1 MQDREPTIR
10 SRELG
15 EGLRRAMQH
24 AGLTGKDVA
33 RLLDLSPSW
42 VSRLISGKRNVT
54 AAQASAFLAVC
65 RAPSAER
72 ERLLELCDEQH
83 TPGWFQQ
90 HGSRLPLQLVTYIDY
105 ENKAVAISYFA
116 STLVPGLLQTGDYAR
131 ALLKE
136 AGRVPADEIDAR
148 VAARLGRQSL
158 FSRDRP
164 ARFTFYLHEFVLRLP
179 VGGLAVVVDQLQ
191 LLERMSRRPY
201 LTLRVV
207 PAALGAHAA
216 TAGSFILME
225 FAEFKPVAYL
235 ESEIS
240 SLFLEKP
247 VEIAAY
253 QDILESLAQ
262 TALGEGE
269 SRELIATLAT
279 ELSADRED
287 YDARA

>member
-15 EGLRRAMQH
+15 EGLRRAMQN

-54 AAQASAFLAVC
+54 AVQASAFLAVC

-90 HGSRLPLQLVTYIDY
+90 HGSRLPLQLVTYIDH
-105 ENKAVAISYFA
+105 ENKAVAISCFD

-148 VAARLGRQSL
+148 VAARLARQSL

-164 ARFTFYLHEFVLRLP
+164 ARFAFYLHEFVLRLP
-179 VGGLAVVVDQLQ
+179 VGGSAVMADQLQ
-191 LLERMSRRPY
+191 QLQRLSRRPY

-207 PAALGAHAA
+207 PASLGAHAA

-225 FAEFKPVAYL
+225 FAEFKPVVYL
-235 ESEIS
+235 ESETS

-287 YDARA
+287 YDDRA